1 MRSRF
6 NLYDKETS
14 IDFYERRYRQGYMD
28 EWPAQKRQR
37 VFELIRRLQ
46 LPASGNAL
54 DFGCGNGVL
63 TEVLR
68 TALPGDWRVCGT
80 DVSAVAIHNAMGWFP
95 HCSFFTADSAVLDCA
110 KFDLLFS
117 HHVLEHVYD
126 LSRTAVVMNR
136 YMKPASA
143 MVHILPCGNEHSFEH
158 TLCLMRNDGINASR
172 ENRFFF
178 EEEGHLRRLTTDQMR
193 DLFRPFGFAL
203 LNERYANQ
211 YYGAIDWITK
221 SRPGFVWGLT
231 DPRAAISRDMARRL
245 GRLRRFLF
253 TRWVLRYP
261 AALLDSR
268 LRKRQR
274 SLMDWLLVTGA
285 IPLYVFTKPTDAY
298 LDRKARIEWQTR
310 SAERN
315 GSEMYL
321 EFRRGEP
328 C

>member
-1 MRSRF
+1 MHSRYD
-6 NLYDKETS
+6 LYSKEAS
-14 IDFYERRYRQGYMD
+14 ADFYERRYRKGYMD
-28 EWPAQKRQR
+28 EWPEQKRQR
-37 VFELIRRLQ
+37 VFELVHSLR
-46 LPASGNAL
+46 LPASGSAL

-68 TALPGDWRVCGT
+68 TALPGGWRICGT
-80 DVSAVAIHNAMGWFP
+80 DVSAVAIRNANNWFP
-95 HCSFFTADSAVLDCA
+95 GCSFFTAGGSVLDGA

-126 LSRTAVVMNR
+126 LAQTAAVMND
-136 YMKPASA
+136 YLKPASA

-158 TLCLMRNDGINASR
+158 ALCMKRNDGIDPAR

-193 DLFRPFGFAL
+193 DLFRAFGFSL
-203 LNERYANQ
+203 VNERYANQ
-211 YYGAIDWITK
+211 YHGAVDWITK
-221 SRPGFVWGLT
+221 SRPGFVWRLT
-231 DPRAAISRDMARRL
+231 DPQAAICQGMAGQLRRL
-245 GRLRRFLF
+245 RWFLM

-261 AALLDSR
+261 AALLESR
-268 LRKRQR
+268 VRKRQR
-274 SLMDWLLVTGA
+274 SLKDWLLVAGA
-285 IPLYVFTKPTDAY
+285 MPLYVFTKPMDAH
-298 LDRKARIEWQTR
+298 LDRRARMEWRSR

-321 EFRRGEP
+321 EFRRGDL